1 MHKGTVLIYKFG
13 SFEVNITLPEN
24 YLLCATGNIVNAKE
38 ELDFLNSKIIESQ
51 EKLKNMEENLE
62 RKMREHEIR
71 LKMRIHS
78 YGRACLDLI

>member
-1 MHKGTVLIYKFG
+1 MKPGSSKFAG
-13 SFEVNITLPEN
+13 PQLNDEIR
-24 YLLCATGNIVNAKE
+24 IK
-38 ELDFLNSKIIESQ
+38 FLQ

-62 RKMREHEIR
+62 QKMREHEIR